1 MPYIQSGISQMYC
14 LSPGARESWGVT
26 SFRVEKNL
34 LDFGLVLVPFPRG
47 LTHPFI
53 VQGGPP
59 YKWTKCRER
68 EIHREREFLTPLIG
82 VVNPVS
88 RSPQAATVQLLCR
101 GVAILICPYALY
113 FTSRRGRRA
122 LICAVWKSRSILNV
136 TPYHS
141 AMMEACLPRRD
152 DVVVFRPLIW
162 IIR

>member
-68 EIHREREFLTPLIG
+68 EIQRERVPCPVDRGHQPCQSESSGGHRPA
-82 VVNPVS
+82 PVS
-88 RSPQAATVQLLCR
+88 RSGHLYLSLCVVLRRSEGQACADKRGMEVMLHPQRCTLSFCHDGSVPAT
-101 GVAILICPYALY
+101 
-113 FTSRRGRRA
+113 S
-122 LICAVWKSRSILNV
+122 
-136 TPYHS
+136 
-141 AMMEACLPRRD
+141 
-152 DVVVFRPLIW
+152 
-162 IIR
+162 